1 MYERIR
7 RFPLVIAMLAPA
19 AMVACTSAAQDA
31 HSQHGH
37 VAFETSC
44 NAEAQAHFQRGLSHL
59 HHMMYDQARPEFDR
73 AAEADDRC
81 AMAHWGIA
89 MASFQP
95 LWHPT
100 PSEGLERGRAAISTA
115 RSIGTPTEREAGY
128 LSAAAAFFAD
138 PDPAESGR
146 AADHRARIRAWERA
160 QRSLHERYP
169 DDVDAAAFYALAQVA
184 HATALFSPT
193 EARDYSRQI
202 RAGALLEG
210 YFDDHPD
217 HPGLYHY
224 LIHAYDSPALAE
236 RAEAAARAYDQLAPE
251 TTHALHM
258 PSHIFVRL
266 GRWEETAELNARS
279 AEAAL
284 GHPAN
289 GMTSMHYPHALDYM
303 MYAYLQMGDDDG
315 ARETL
320 RRVED
325 IYRSEGT
332 FAAAYGIAAARARF
346 HLERGEWAEAARLE
360 PRTPQALAW
369 EEHPAAE
376 ALIHYARGLGAA
388 RSDDPERAAA
398 ERERIAEAVTT
409 LRDAGDDYWAYT
421 TEALG
426 QAVQAWI
433 LYERGDTDEALA
445 LMSAAADLEE
455 SMDKHPIT
463 PGEVLPVREL
473 HAALLARE
481 GRVDES
487 RTAYQRSLERTPNRR
502 NAMTGLERLVT
513 VER

>member
-1 MYERIR
+1 MNERIR
-7 RFPLVIAMLAPA
+7 RFTLACAALAPA
-19 AMVACTSAAQDA
+19 ALIACTSAAQDA

-37 VAFETSC
+37 VTFQTSC
-44 NAEAQAHFQRGLSHL
+44 NAEAQAHFERGLGHL
-59 HHMMYDQARPEFDR
+59 HHMMYEQARPEFGR
-73 AAEADDRC
+73 ATEADDRC

-89 MASFQP
+89 MTNFQP

-100 PSEGLERGRAAISTA
+100 SGEGLERGRAAISTA

-128 LSAAAAFFAD
+128 LSAVAAFFAD
-138 PDPAESGR
+138 PEPAESGR

-160 QRSLHERYP
+160 QRTLHERHP
-169 DDVDAAAFYALAQVA
+169 EDVDAAAFYALAQVA

-193 EARDYSRQI
+193 EAQDYSRQI

-210 YFDDHPD
+210 YFDEHPE

-224 LIHAYDSPALAE
+224 LIHAYDSPALAQ
-236 RAEAAARAYDQLAPE
+236 RAEAAARGYDRLAPE

-284 GHPAN
+284 QHPVN

-303 MYAYLQMGDDDG
+303 MYAYLQIGDDEG

-360 PRTPQALAW
+360 PRAPQALAW
-369 EEHPAAE
+369 EDHPAAE

-388 RSDDPERAAA
+388 RSDDPGRAAS
-398 ERERIAEAVTT
+398 ERERIAEAVTA

-426 QAVQAWI
+426 QAVEAWI
-433 LYERGDTDEALA
+433 VYERGATEEALA

-455 SMDKHPIT
+455 SMDKHPVS

-481 GRVDES
+481 GRDDEA
-487 RTAYQRSLERTPNRR
+487 RAAYQRSLERTPNRR
-502 NAMTGLERLVT
+502 NAMNGLERLTT